1 LGFLR
6 KGSDPPCGGGGWEV
20 FEEKLGPTF
29 CEDNGRPGL
38 PIRLMVRL
46 HYLKYTYSLSDEA
59 VIEG

>member
-1 LGFLR
+1 M
-6 KGSDPPCGGGGWEV
+6 